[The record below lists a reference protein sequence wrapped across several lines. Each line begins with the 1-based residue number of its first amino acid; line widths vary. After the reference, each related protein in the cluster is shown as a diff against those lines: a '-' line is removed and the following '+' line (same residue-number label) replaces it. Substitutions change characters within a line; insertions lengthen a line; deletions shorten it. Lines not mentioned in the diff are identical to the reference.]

1 MSQYYVG
8 IKQVFAWPE
17 EKYGQPGYH
26 VVYRYGQPDAYHSWS
41 PKEEFEKFYFPQGND
56 PTRVTQ
62 AMVDGFVAE
71 GTHPTTVGGK
81 MTVLNVELKNGTV
94 FAESSACV
102 DPANYDE
109 KLGADICLK
118 RVKDHVWHLL
128 GFALQWARRGL
139 SGGNV

>member
-1 MSQYYVG
+1 MSQFYVG

-17 EKYGQPGYH
+17 SKEGRDGYH
-26 VVYRYGQPDAYHSWS
+26 VVYRYGQPDAYDSWS
-41 PKEEFEKFYFPQGND
+41 PKEEFERFYLAQGND
-56 PTRVTQ
+56 PTRITQ
-62 AMVDGFVAE
+62 AMVDDFIAD

-109 KLGADICLK
+109 KLGASICAE
-118 RVKDHVWHLL
+118 RVKSRVWHLL
-128 GFALQWARRGL
+128 GFALQWARAGLKRG
-139 SGGNV
+139 N